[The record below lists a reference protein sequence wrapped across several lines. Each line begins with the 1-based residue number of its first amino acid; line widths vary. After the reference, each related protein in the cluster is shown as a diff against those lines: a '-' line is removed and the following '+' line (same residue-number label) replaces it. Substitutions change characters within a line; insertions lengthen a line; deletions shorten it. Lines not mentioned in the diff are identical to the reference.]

1 MIKDRKR
8 YEMSKISH
16 IQTEITVLET
26 FTAIQRIPIPE
37 EICMEWLLPYM
48 KIEEARIFLQSLKD
62 KGALQF
68 DENQAEYTIQS
79 AWMQPV
85 CSQDRLKENY
95 NRLVE
100 LSGDSEYDRAEELWQ
115 KSLKI
120 ICRTVCRYGRGR
132 QSNHTVG
139 KIFLKGLDKMSYF
152 LFDAFNAI

>member
-37 EICMEWLLPYM
+37 EICMEWLLPDM

-100 LSGDSEYDRAEELWQ
+100 LSGDS
-115 KSLKI
+115 
-120 ICRTVCRYGRGR
+120 
-132 QSNHTVG
+132 
-139 KIFLKGLDKMSYF
+139 
-152 LFDAFNAI
+152 